1 MCGIAGIIGNTQ
13 VCTYENIYEMLELQ
27 KHRGPDDR
35 GILGFRMENGESTEN
50 VVNGGKFDGIL
61 GFNRLSIR
69 DLTQNGHQ
77 PMQNEKKTVT
87 LAFNGEIYNADL
99 YREILKGKGYTFR
112 GFSDTE
118 VLLNMYQ
125 EYGLDETLEKINGMF
140 AFVIIDTAKMQMY
153 IVRDRVGIKPMYCF
167 EWQSNFLF
175 SSELK
180 SFLGIPEMTF
190 SLDEESMQEY
200 LAFRNVR
207 GRTLAK
213 GAWQVNP
220 GEIIIYDLQEKK
232 VTGKRKYYDL
242 NRIERRCAPG
252 NKKELREMECQ
263 FEDIIKN
270 AVKRQLISDVTVG
283 CQLSGGVDSSLI
295 TTYAKDF
302 LTESELHAIS
312 VIFKE
317 KRFSEEQY
325 MDQVCKKLE
334 IQAHKCEMNKEVL
347 LEKLENAIWHMDT
360 VISHPNAVGI
370 MQLTKEARQHVTVL
384 LSGEG
389 ADELLGGYSVFVNA
403 YKLEQGLIPDVQC
416 AGERISDP
424 KEYLIKGQGF
434 LGRNLCE
441 RICSGFRADEL
452 LQSRM
457 ELLDSLK
464 GTLLDKQIKFEMMNY
479 LPEVLVRQD
488 KMSMSN
494 SIENRVPM
502 LDNEVIDFAFSLPR
516 EVLIARKQINKNTTR
531 MEGKYILKEI
541 CARQYGDEFAY
552 RSKCGF
558 HIPFE
563 RYFQDKEFKQYFES
577 TLIQRIKDRGFLDAK
592 IVERLYRRL
601 PILESYQAEMLWKAV
616 NLEIWCQIFLDKK
629 KVNG

>member
-220 GEIIIYDLQEKK
+220 GEIIIYDFVSKKQE
-232 VTGKRKYYDL
+232 L
-242 NRIERRCAPG
+242 
-252 NKKELREMECQ
+252 
-263 FEDIIKN
+263 
-270 AVKRQLISDVTVG
+270 
-283 CQLSGGVDSSLI
+283 
-295 TTYAKDF
+295 
-302 LTESELHAIS
+302 
-312 VIFKE
+312 
-317 KRFSEEQY
+317 
-325 MDQVCKKLE
+325 
-334 IQAHKCEMNKEVL
+334 
-347 LEKLENAIWHMDT
+347 
-360 VISHPNAVGI
+360 
-370 MQLTKEARQHVTVL
+370 
-384 LSGEG
+384 
-389 ADELLGGYSVFVNA
+389 
-403 YKLEQGLIPDVQC
+403 
-416 AGERISDP
+416 
-424 KEYLIKGQGF
+424 
-434 LGRNLCE
+434 
-441 RICSGFRADEL
+441 
-452 LQSRM
+452 
-457 ELLDSLK
+457 
-464 GTLLDKQIKFEMMNY
+464 
-479 LPEVLVRQD
+479 
-488 KMSMSN
+488 
-494 SIENRVPM
+494 
-502 LDNEVIDFAFSLPR
+502 
-516 EVLIARKQINKNTTR
+516 
-531 MEGKYILKEI
+531 
-541 CARQYGDEFAY
+541 
-552 RSKCGF
+552 
-558 HIPFE
+558 
-563 RYFQDKEFKQYFES
+563 
-577 TLIQRIKDRGFLDAK
+577 
-592 IVERLYRRL
+592 
-601 PILESYQAEMLWKAV
+601 
-616 NLEIWCQIFLDKK
+616 
-629 KVNG
+629 